1 MAKRRAK
8 KSSASSKSR
17 PSSKR
22 KAAPAGKAAPQKAAA
37 PAGAPHLHKIIE
49 ELIAA
54 KQRGDLAASG
64 KAASALEA
72 IRKGHAAAHVRQAA
86 AEAKAVAANPAPNE
100 ARRMLTNIAARVRGH
115 A

>member
-8 KSSASSKSR
+8 KSSASSKST

-54 KQRGDLAASG
+54 KQRGDLAAG
-64 KAASALEA
+64 EKAASALEA
-72 IRKGHAAAHVRQAA
+72 LRKGHGAPAMRQAA
-86 AEAKAVAANPAPNE
+86 AEASAVAGNPVMADSV
-100 ARRMLTNIAARVRGH
+100 RMLLNIPQRGQH

>member
-8 KSSASSKSR
+8 KSKASSKSR

-22 KAAPAGKAAPQKAAA
+22 KAAPARKAAPQKAAA
-37 PAGAPHLHKIIE
+37 PAGAPHLHKVIE

-54 KQRGDLAASG
+54 KQRGDHAASE

-72 IRKGHAAAHVRQAA
+72 LRKHGAAPVRQAA
-86 AEAKAVAANPAPNE
+86 AEARAVAGNPEMKASVT
-100 ARRMLTNIAARVRGH
+100 MLGNIAARMRTQV
-115 A
+115 